1 MGDPCYTGESTHQCD
16 GCCNLVSGAVD
27 MVVRPCV
34 IMQVHVR
41 ARIIL
46 MSVATWRR
54 HDGSL
59 CLPFANAACCCLMT
73 SYNG

>member
-34 IMQVHVR
+34 IHAI
-41 ARIIL
+41 ARG
-46 MSVATWRR
+46 STHHFDECCNVA
-54 HDGSL
+54 S
-59 CLPFANAACCCLMT
+59 A
-73 SYNG
+73 